1 MNVKDV
7 WINPNGVIAMR
18 VTLAS
23 LLVGGLWV
31 GYLNWFAGPFPSDI
45 LRYMPLIRLVSAFVG
60 LVLGL
65 QAALANVHR
74 YLGVISVLLCLPSVP
89 IAATFVLAAMMGD

>member
-1 MNVKDV
+1 LNVKDV

-31 GYLNWFAGPFPSDI
+31 GYLNWFAGPFPPDI
-45 LRYMPLIRLVSAFVG
+45 LRYMPLIWLTSADLAYECLCGVG
-60 LVLGL
+60 SG
-65 QAALANVHR
+65 
-74 YLGVISVLLCLPSVP
+74 
-89 IAATFVLAAMMGD
+89 ATGGPG